1 MAGDSKKPGTSSA
14 PKETPKEEGGLAP
27 IALLILRKGFRNP
40 NFQEVY
46 AAMTNVSN
54 KIARGDEVS
63 EEELD
68 KVLAVIEAHKKELEK
83 LYDTEV
89 VDIMRNYFLKLA
101 QNLKASYVKA
111 ATPKT
116 LEELKKTV

>member
-1 MAGDSKKPGTSSA
+1 MASSKQPGTSSA
-14 PKETPKEEGGLAP
+14 PKETPEESGGLAP
-27 IALLILRKGFRNP
+27 IARLILEKGFRDP
-40 NFQEVY
+40 DFQGVY
-46 AAMTNVSN
+46 AEITDVSN

-68 KVLAVIEAHKKELEK
+68 KVLAAIEAHKKELEK
-83 LYDTEV
+83 FYDAEV

-116 LEELKKTV
+116 LEELRKTV